1 MDETEA
7 MGERTWYAA
16 ILFQA
21 TGIEWTSA
29 YPNGPSTCPKSTP
42 AYQNYFR
49 RTQNHFSNS
58 PMPLQSLKVRH
69 FRCFDAHE
77 LEFGAGMNFIIGPNA
92 YGKTSLLE
100 AVCILLRLQSPRI
113 TRLAAA
119 IQHERRGFVVDGYF
133 AERHMQFYFSK
144 ERKKLALDSV
154 VQTSTHEY
162 LQIGRVMWFSNA
174 DIDITRGGGEVRRR
188 FLDFV
193 CMQREPSYRTLLRE
207 YERALRSRNLLLK
220 NPSPNWR
227 EIAAFDQP
235 LVAAGVQI
243 TGMRESLCAELRAPA
258 SEAHAAISE
267 SREALRVNYVPGAAG
282 DFARALA
289 GAKPADVRL
298 RQTTVGPHRD
308 DLAFF
313 LSDRSAEFASEGQQR
328 TLVLAL
334 KLGAA
339 RLLGAHFGVPPVF
352 LIDDAFG
359 ELDVRRRNAL
369 LAALPG
375 NAQKIVTTTHLDW
388 MEEVPAGVI
397 RLGEG

>member
-1 MDETEA
+1 
-7 MGERTWYAA
+7 
-16 ILFQA
+16 
-21 TGIEWTSA
+21 
-29 YPNGPSTCPKSTP
+29 
-42 AYQNYFR
+42 
-49 RTQNHFSNS
+49 
-58 PMPLQSLKVRH
+58 MPLRSLKVRH

-77 LEFGAGMNFIIGPNA
+77 VEFGEGINFIIGPNA
-92 YGKTSLLE
+92 HGKTSLLE

-119 IQHERRGFVVDGYF
+119 VQHERRGFVVDGICD
-133 AERHMQFYFSK
+133 ERHMQFYFSK

-154 VQTSTHEY
+154 VQNSTHEY

-174 DIDITRGGGEVRRR
+174 DIDLTRGGGDVRRR

-220 NPSPNWR
+220 NLSPNWR

-235 LVAAGVQI
+235 LIAAGMKIMQ
-243 TGMRESLCAELRAPA
+243 TRERLCGELRAPA
-258 SEAHAAISE
+258 NEAHTAISKTLE
-267 SREALRVNYVPGAAG
+267 DLRVEYAPGAEG
-282 DFARALA
+282 DFASTLA
-289 GAKPADVRL
+289 AAKSTDARL

-313 LSDRSAEFASEGQQR
+313 LSNQSAEFASEGQQR

-339 RLLGAHFGVPPVF
+339 RLLGAHFRKPPVY
-352 LIDDAFG
+352 LIDDVFG
-359 ELDVRRRNAL
+359 ELDVNRRNAL

-375 NAQKIVTTTHLDW
+375 PAQKIITATHLDW
-388 MEEVPAGVI
+388 MEEMPAGVI
-397 RLGEG
+397 RLG